1 MANKGF
7 FGSLFDISFT
17 EIITTRI
24 IKVLFVLAI
33 IGSGIAAVALLVS
46 GIAGGGVGAFI
57 SIILAP
63 LVFLLYV
70 VMARVWL
77 EVIMVMFRIAE
88 NTDKLVERKSPTP
101 AAKE

>member
-1 MANKGF
+1 MGNKGF

-17 EIITTRI
+17 EFVTTRI

-46 GIAGGGVGAFI
+46 GIAGGGAGAFA

-63 LVFLLYV
+63 LLF
-70 VMARVWL
+70 
-77 EVIMVMFRIAE
+77 
-88 NTDKLVERKSPTP
+88 
-101 AAKE
+101 

>member
-1 MANKGF
+1 MGNKGF

-17 EIITTRI
+17 EFITTRI

-33 IGSGIAAVALLVS
+33 IGSAIAAAALLVT
-46 GIAGGGVGAFI
+46 GIAGGGARAFA

-70 VMARVWL
+70 VMARIWL
-77 EVIMVMFRIAE
+77 EVIMVMFRIVE
-88 NTDKLVERKSPTP
+88 NTDKLVEHKSQTP